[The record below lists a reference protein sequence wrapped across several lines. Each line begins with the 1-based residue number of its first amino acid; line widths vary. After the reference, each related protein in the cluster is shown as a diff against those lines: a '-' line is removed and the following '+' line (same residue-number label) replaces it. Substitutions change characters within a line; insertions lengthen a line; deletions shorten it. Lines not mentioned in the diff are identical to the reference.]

1 MNHVTINIEKYYFL
15 GSHMLYYIGV
25 FNMIKLTFARALA
38 LKRNGFQK
46 IYYGEID
53 VKRDTIIKTATALF
67 NEKAI
72 TLLEWTEL
80 LLNLMLQR

>member
-1 MNHVTINIEKYYFL
+1 
-15 GSHMLYYIGV
+15 MLYYISV

-67 NEKAI
+67 NEKSYNSIGVDRIIA
-72 TLLEWTEL
+72 ES
-80 LLNLMLQR
+80 MLQR

>member
-1 MNHVTINIEKYYFL
+1 
-15 GSHMLYYIGV
+15 MLYYISV

-53 VKRDTIIKTATALF
+53 VKKRHYYKNSNCPF

-80 LLNLMLQR
+80 LLNPMLQR

>member
-1 MNHVTINIEKYYFL
+1 
-15 GSHMLYYIGV
+15 MLYYISV

-53 VKRDTIIKTATALF
+53 VKKRHYYKTATALLMK
-67 NEKAI
+67 KAI

-80 LLNLMLQR
+80 LLNPMLQR

>member
-1 MNHVTINIEKYYFL
+1 MNHITINIEKYYFL
-15 GSHMLYYIGV
+15 GSHMLYYISV

-53 VKRDTIIKTATALF
+53 VKRDTIIKQQLPF
-67 NEKAI
+67 LMKKAI

>member
-1 MNHVTINIEKYYFL
+1 MNFLMNQITINIEKYYFL
-15 GSHMLYYIGV
+15 GSHMLYYISV

-53 VKRDTIIKTATALF
+53 VKRDTIIKTATAL
-67 NEKAI
+67 
-72 TLLEWTEL
+72 
-80 LLNLMLQR
+80 LMKKL